1 MTEVEKL
8 LKTVDE
14 RGYTHLIFDLDA
26 TLTLLNLPW
35 GEWVEMIAQRVPE
48 DQAVSFRRIFE
59 HDGGG
64 WQQIANEHVARYDT
78 FLPALIEASEEFE
91 STYFAH
97 TPHDE
102 LVQAVHTLTEQGKT
116 LYAWSGNMRSTIE
129 RALMELGIRQHFTK
143 LVGREDVRLAKP
155 HPEGWQLLE
164 DGTPREQFLFV
175 GDSSNDAG
183 AAKTLGIDYFEITHF
198 KQGR

>member
-8 LKTVDE
+8 LQTVDE
-14 RGYTHLIFDLDA
+14 RAYTHLIFDLDA

-35 GEWVEMIAQRVPE
+35 AEWVEMITKRLPP
-48 DQAVSFRRIFE
+48 DQAASFRHILDD
-59 HDGGG
+59 DGSG
-64 WQQIANEHVARYDT
+64 WQQVANEHVEQYDT
-78 FLPALIEASEEFE
+78 FLAALIEASEEFE

-97 TPHDE
+97 TPYDE
-102 LVQAVHTLTEQGKT
+102 LAQAVHRLAGQGKT
-116 LYAWSGNMRSTIE
+116 LYAWSANMRSTVE

-143 LVGREDVRLAKP
+143 LVAREDVRLAKP

-164 DGTPREQFLFV
+164 DGTPRRQYLFV

-183 AAKTLGIDYFEITHF
+183 AAHALGIDYFEITYF
-198 KQGR
+198 KRNR